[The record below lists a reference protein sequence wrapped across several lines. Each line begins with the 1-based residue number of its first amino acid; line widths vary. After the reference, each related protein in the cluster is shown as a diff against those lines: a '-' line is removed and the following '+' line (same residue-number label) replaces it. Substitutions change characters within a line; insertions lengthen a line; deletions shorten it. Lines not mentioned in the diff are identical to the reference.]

1 VNLLTKL
8 PQFNLQN
15 FKIKDIPPLVVFLSL
30 FMSVNAL
37 MQAIGDA
44 VLETLILSGLF
55 VKIPFRIDFI
65 SLTTISAILA
75 WHTFRGIQR
84 KEFDVT
90 HDATQV
96 SLVVELALVIGDLY
110 FIITYFSANPAVLW
124 IRLPFLVLTT
134 INVLIVLY
142 IIIRLK
148 LFPPLT
154 PFLDKNFRYPPD
166 FGPKEYV
173 PRQKN

>member
-1 VNLLTKL
+1 MRLLNRL
-8 PQFNLQN
+8 PRFNLAN
-15 FKIKDIPPLVVFLSL
+15 YKIRNIPPMVVFLSL
-30 FMSVNAL
+30 FMSLNAM
-37 MQAIGDA
+37 MQAVGDA
-44 VLETLILSGLF
+44 VLEVAILSGAF

-90 HDATQV
+90 HDSTQV
-96 SLVVELALVIGDLY
+96 SLVVELALVVGDVY
-110 FIITYFSANPAVLW
+110 FITNYFADNPNVLW
-124 IRLPFLVLTT
+124 IRLPFLVLTS

-142 IIIRLK
+142 IIFRLR
-148 LFPPLT
+148 LFTSLT

-166 FGPKEYV
+166 FGPKDYD
-173 PRQKN
+173 RK